1 MIPTK
6 AIKLIKKYESL
17 QLKAYTCAGGKAT
30 IGYGATGPDITL
42 GMEWTEEQANQRLI
56 LDVNKFAQGVAKI
69 CPESTPLQHG
79 AMVCL
84 AFNIGLGAFKKSS
97 VARLHNAKKYAEAAQ
112 AFALWNKANGKV
124 LKGLV
129 KRRAEE
135 AAMYLEGTQIEEP
148 APSPTQA
155 EGERPSRT
163 IAGASIGGGA
173 VVASQAADIVNDL
186 SWVQE
191 QLTGLAPYLPMIS
204 NALVVVGL
212 IGIGVAIYARWQ
224 DKKTGRS

>member
-1 MIPTK
+1 MIPVK

-17 QLKAYTCAGGKAT
+17 KLVAYLCPAGVWTVGF
-30 IGYGATGPDITL
+30 GATGPAIVAGL
-42 GMEWTEEQANQRLI
+42 VWTEEQANQRLI
-56 LDVNKFAQGVAKI
+56 QDVDKFAQGVAKI

-97 VARLHNAKKYAEAAQ
+97 VARLHKQKKYAEAAQ
-112 AFALWNKANGKV
+112 AFGLWNKAGGKV

-135 AAMYLEGTQIEEP
+135 AAMYLEGCSIEP
-148 APSPTQA
+148 QAPGPTQA

-173 VVASQAADIVNDL
+173 VVASQAADIANQL
-186 SWVQE
+186 TWVQE
-191 QLTGLAPYLPMIS
+191 QLVGLAPYLPMIS

-212 IGIGVAIYARWQ
+212 IGIGVALWARIQ
-224 DKKTGRS
+224 DKRSGRS

>member
-1 MIPTK
+1 MIPVK

-17 QLKAYTCAGGKAT
+17 QLTAYLCPAGVWT
-30 IGYGATGPDITL
+30 IGYGATGPDIVAGL
-42 GMEWTEEQANQRLI
+42 VWTEEQANQRLI
-56 LDVNKFAQGVAKI
+56 QDVNKFAQGVAKI
-69 CPESTPLQHG
+69 CPESSPLQHG

-112 AFALWNKANGKV
+112 AFGLWNKAGGKV

-135 AAMYLEGTQIEEP
+135 AAMYVEGTFVGEP
-148 APSPTQA
+148 DGVQKA
-155 EGERPSRT
+155 EGEKPSRVL
-163 IAGASIGGGA
+163 AGTSIGGGA
-173 VVASQAADIVNDL
+173 VLASQAADMAEQL

-191 QLTGLAPYLPMIS
+191 QLAGLLPYLPSIQT
-204 NALVVVGL
+204 AFVVVALACVGF
-212 IGIGVAIYARWQ
+212 AFYARWQ
-224 DKKTGRS
+224 DKRSGRS

>member
-1 MIPTK
+1 MIPVK

-17 QLKAYTCAGGKAT
+17 QLVAYLCPAGVWT
-30 IGYGATGPDITL
+30 IGYGATGPDIVTGL
-42 GMEWTEEQANQRLI
+42 VWTEEQANQRLI
-56 LDVNKFAQGVAKI
+56 QDVNKFAQGVAKI
-69 CPESTPLQHG
+69 CPESSPLQHG
-79 AMVCL
+79 AMVAL

-112 AFALWNKANGKV
+112 AFGLWNKARGKV
-124 LKGLV
+124 LRGLV

-135 AAMYLEGTQIEEP
+135 AAMYLEGCTIEEP
-148 APSPTQA
+148 TPSPTQA
-155 EGERPSRT
+155 EGEKPSRT

-212 IGIGVAIYARWQ
+212 IGIGVAIWARCQ
-224 DKKTGRS
+224 DKRSGRA

>member
-1 MIPTK
+1 MIPVK

-17 QLKAYTCAGGKAT
+17 QLTAYKCPADVWTV
-30 IGYGATGPDITL
+30 GYGATGPDIVAGL
-42 GMEWTEEQANQRLI
+42 VWTEEQANQRLI
-56 LDVNKFAQGVAKI
+56 QDVNKFAQGVAKI

-112 AFALWNKANGKV
+112 AFGLWNKAGGKV

-135 AAMYLEGTQIEEP
+135 AAMYLEGCTIEEP
-148 APSPTQA
+148 TPSPTQA
-155 EGERPSRT
+155 EGEKPSRT

-173 VVASQAADIVNDL
+173 VVASQAADIVNEL

-191 QLTGLAPYLPMIS
+191 QMSTLAPYLPIVS
-204 NALVVVGL
+204 NILVIVGL
-212 IGIGVAIYARWQ
+212 IGIGVAIWARWQ
-224 DKKTGRS
+224 DKRSGRS

>member
-1 MIPTK
+1 MIPVK

-17 QLKAYTCAGGKAT
+17 QLKAYRCFAGVLT
-30 IGYGATGPDITL
+30 IGYGATGPDIVAGL
-42 GMEWTEEQANQRLI
+42 VWTEEQANQRLI
-56 LDVNKFAQGVAKI
+56 QDVNKFAQGVAKI
-69 CPESTPLQHG
+69 CPESSPLQHG

-112 AFALWNKANGKV
+112 AFGLWNKAGGKV

-135 AAMYLEGTQIEEP
+135 AAMYLEGCTIEEP
-148 APSPTQA
+148 TPSPVQA
-155 EGERPSRT
+155 EGEKPSRVL
-163 IAGASIGGGA
+163 AGTSIGGGA
-173 VVASQAADIVNDL
+173 VLASQAADMAEQL

-191 QLTGLAPYLPMIS
+191 QLAGLLPYLPSIQT
-204 NALVVVGL
+204 AFVVVALACVGF
-212 IGIGVAIYARWQ
+212 AFYARWQ
-224 DKKTGRS
+224 DKRSGRS